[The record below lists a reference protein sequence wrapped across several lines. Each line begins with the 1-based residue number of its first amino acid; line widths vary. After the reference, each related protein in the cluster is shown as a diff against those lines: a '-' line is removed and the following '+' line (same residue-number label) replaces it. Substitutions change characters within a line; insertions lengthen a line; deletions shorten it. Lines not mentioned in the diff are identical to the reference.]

1 MTLLIPDS
9 HRDLFERPVL
19 GVLSTLMPDGQPQS
33 SMVWIGYDGEHVL
46 LCTTME
52 RQKTRNLCA
61 NPRVTLLIIDPEN
74 SSRWIEVRGTVAAVT
89 EAGAEACAD
98 AMTRRY
104 TGKAHFYG
112 DVYAPERKFQETRVI
127 VKIAPVKV
135 SLDAIF
141 R

>member
-1 MTLLIPDS
+1 MTVPIPES

-19 GVLSTLMPDGQPQS
+19 AVLSTLMPDGQPQS
-33 SMVWIGYDGEHVL
+33 SMVWTAYDGQHVL

-61 NPRVTLLIIDPEN
+61 NPRATLLLIDPDN
-74 SSRWIEVRGTVAAVT
+74 SSRWIEVRGKVAAIT
-89 EAGAEACAD
+89 EVGAEACAD

-112 DVYAPERKFQETRVI
+112 DVYAPERRYQETRVV
-127 VKIAPVKV
+127 VKISPTKI